1 MVETVHI
8 CHIMFMFA
16 KENHTN
22 MNFRIGNGYDLHLLA
37 ENLPFWLGG
46 IKIEHSKGCV
56 AHSDGDTLIHALCDA
71 LLGSLAL
78 GDIGRHFPDN
88 SAKFKGIDSKILLQR
103 SYNLV
108 KEQGYR
114 LVNADCTILLQK
126 PKIARYIP
134 QMRETL
140 ASVLECDI
148 DQIFIK
154 ATTTEGADAIGQ
166 EKAIAAYVTVLCGK
180 E

>member
-1 MVETVHI
+1 MDL
-8 CHIMFMFA
+8 
-16 KENHTN
+16 
-22 MNFRIGNGYDLHLLA
+22 RIGNGYDLHLLA

-78 GDIGRHFPDN
+78 GDIGHHFPDN
-88 SAKFKGIDSKILLQR
+88 SAKFKGIDSQILLKR
-103 SYNLV
+103 SYDLIKNR
-108 KEQGYR
+108 GYKI
-114 LVNADCTILLQK
+114 VNADCTILLQK

-134 QMRETL
+134 QMSETL

-148 DQIFIK
+148 DQISIK